1 MRERDA
7 TIYARHSRWSEPGQ
21 FGADLAALPADPT
34 ALPEIIGGIVLH
46 PLFAP
51 TTPKGKPGPELRR
64 VADIIEAIIS
74 RDGRPMDQPREPE
87 NRVLGTCRTHA
98 LLACAVLRQHK
109 CPARLRVGFADY
121 FTPGFAEDHW
131 ICEYRDGHIWRRLDA
146 ELTAN
151 VRQHCSVSF
160 PSADVPPNRFLTA
173 GSAWIKL
180 RHGERDPSR
189 FGVSVLGY
197 RVNGLSRAASCA
209 ISPPSTRKR

>member
-1 MRERDA
+1 MPGTADGANRANSVR
-7 TIYARHSRWSEPGQ
+7 ILRHYPLTR
-21 FGADLAALPADPT
+21 LRCRK
-34 ALPEIIGGIVLH
+34 IIGGIVLH

-131 ICEYRDGHIWRRLDA
+131 ICEYRDGHIWRRW
-146 ELTAN
+146 T
-151 VRQHCSVSF
+151 
-160 PSADVPPNRFLTA
+160 PS
-173 GSAWIKL
+173 
-180 RHGERDPSR
+180 
-189 FGVSVLGY
+189 
-197 RVNGLSRAASCA
+197 
-209 ISPPSTRKR
+209 